1 MFFLSLQTAYAFT
14 VNVHPSPLETSGT
27 KLAAYSDFAL
37 LFPPKHNR
45 PDNMSGLKFLGGN
58 FLLDYF
64 ASQDAFNRLLNAG
77 KE

>member
-1 MFFLSLQTAYAFT
+1 M
-14 VNVHPSPLETSGT
+14 
-27 KLAAYSDFAL
+27 KI
-37 LFPPKHNR
+37 NR
-45 PDNMSGLKFLGGN
+45 PDKMSGLKFLGGN